1 MPRSHRPGENI
12 VLIAVYV
19 DDVLIASKDVK
30 SMQKVSDHISQHFDI
45 RDLGEVQ
52 QCLGIDFRRDGN
64 VIELSQSGYVDE
76 MLNRFGME
84 NCNPVSS
91 PLDQNPKL
99 NREVEESSKDEADL
113 PYRELLGC
121 LTYLATCTRPDI
133 SYAVSYL
140 GQFNNCFGEPH
151 WKAAKR
157 ILRYLKGT
165 KDVGLVYRP
174 DSKPLV
180 GYVDSDWGN
189 CHLDRR
195 SHSGFI
201 FLLSGCAVTWDSKKQ
216 KTVALSSCEAEY
228 MALTKGAKAAVFL
241 QRFLIE

>member
-45 RDLGEVQ
+45 RDLGKVQ

-99 NREVEESSKDEADL
+99 NREVEESSKNEADL

-121 LTYLATCTRPDI
+121 LTYLATYTRPDI

-151 WKAAKR
+151 WKAVKR
-157 ILRYLKGT
+157 ILKYLKGT